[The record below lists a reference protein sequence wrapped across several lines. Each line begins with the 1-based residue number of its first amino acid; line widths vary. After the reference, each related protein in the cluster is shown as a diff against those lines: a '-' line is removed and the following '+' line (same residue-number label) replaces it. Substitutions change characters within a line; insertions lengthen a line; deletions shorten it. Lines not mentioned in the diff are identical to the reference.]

1 MFITTLHR
9 KALYIFCLTYSSYFY
24 GASNSQ
30 QTRSRRM
37 THENDL
43 HLWPTIMT
51 HENDPRYWLTRMT
64 HVNNPQVWPT
74 RLTLEIAIVTAN
86 VYSVYNSSQ
95 LFDDEKL
102 SLPTFSIFS
111 LASSWIMGQHFG
123 MYASL
128 AIQKPS
134 PQIFICSLIFYGPFF
149 LLNAFTST

>member
-30 QTRSRRM
+30 QTRSRR
-37 THENDL
+37 
-43 HLWPTIMT
+43 MT

-134 PQIFICSLIFYGPFF
+134 PQIFICILIFYGPFF